1 MTVDHLLSFTEN
13 EKRKIMKWLVL
24 LAFVA
29 IAAAYWPP
37 QKVLVTVMAVVF
49 DLTVD
54 DVQNCFNTSRIT
66 FEDLMFAGNSTTSNR
81 GPSDNRFYKIS
92 CFSACFAN
100 KQGIMDGMKLNVP
113 MVIDYY
119 VRRKVSMP
127 LQKLK
132 MFRDVLNLC
141 NEEVTETNDECNAI
155 YQLHECIKNRK
166 GLHLRPIIAGFPF
179 YPEPSFL

>member
-66 FEDLMFAGNSTTSNR
+66 F
-81 GPSDNRFYKIS
+81 
-92 CFSACFAN
+92 ACFAN